1 MPIDNDMAIDHENR
15 INGHRANDLARSATK
30 AAARFVGTL
39 GVVAACSQLCSCG
52 TLPSETPLATT
63 ALHLSPAA
71 VVVRTAR
78 QQVGTP
84 YRYGGSTPR
93 GFDCSGL
100 VHYAYQRAGIK
111 VPRTTSG
118 LMRRAH
124 RVALSKLRPGD
135 VLFFRVDPPKVSH
148 VGIYIGHGEF
158 VHAPS
163 SGKQVSY
170 ASLNNDYWSHHV
182 VSAGRFY

>member
-1 MPIDNDMAIDHENR
+1 MQRDGNANQPVMPMENAAAIDHENR
-15 INGHRANDLARSATK
+15 LNGSRANDLARSATK
-30 AAARFVGTL
+30 AAVRLVVTL

-52 TLPSETPLATT
+52 TLPSETPVATT

-78 QQVGTP
+78 
-84 YRYGGSTPR
+84 R

-118 LMRRAH
+118 LLRRAH

-135 VLFFRVDPPKVSH
+135 VLFFRVDPPKISH

-170 ASLNNDYWSHHV
+170 ASLKNNYWSHHV
-182 VSAGRFY
+182 ISAGRFY

>member
-1 MPIDNDMAIDHENR
+1 MKTAI
-15 INGHRANDLARSATK
+15 
-30 AAARFVGTL
+30 RFTGTL
-39 GVVAACSQLCSCG
+39 LVAAACSQIIGCG
-52 TLPSETPLATT
+52 TLPSETPVAT
-63 ALHLSPAA
+63 AAHHLSPAS

-78 QQVGTP
+78 HEIGTP

-111 VPRTTSG
+111 VPRTTRG
-118 LMRRAH
+118 LLRRAH

-135 VLFFRVDPPKVSH
+135 VLFFRVDPPKISH
-148 VGIYIGHGEF
+148 VGIYIGHGRF

-163 SGKQVSY
+163 SGKLVSY
-170 ASLNNDYWSHHV
+170 ASLNDDYWSRHV